1 MALADGMGKKV
12 IEQLKYPLI
21 PSRWVYPDA
30 FPFSVNSIESKRAI
44 LMSLSPMLTGSDKQ
58 KQSDTKS
65 CEEYTRCKVCKGN
78 SRSSPYDYHDID
90 IDIKIDPSE
99 YERRYL
105 LWLASKPKL
114 SYASN
119 NNLDQKRSKRSASNI
134 LPKTVDVLVSNKSLN
149 DDDDDDDDGD
159 DDDDDDDKA
168 IDEDS
173 NKQFESVQKIV
184 SISMSSKKKEAEK
197 TVNKENSCFIIGANF
212 NGNIIPSKDIKKE
225 KKNGRRETLSPAS
238 AKSIIMSEVNT
249 DDGKVS
255 NICGNFASTHEMNE
269 NSGCNEAKKLS
280 DDVSDDTIQEFG
292 VKCAEIE
299 NAETKRK
306 PTIESTE
313 YKTTIQLEF
322 TDEETKTAE
331 EWEEYERLESLN
343 LETEKLRLHS
353 NKIRVMKTLET
364 EMISNSSKENTQNCC
379 SLDNSKVVDKP
390 QFGDEEERIAKEK
403 AYIRLCVRLEKAKAQ
418 YVYEL
423 VQVELLKKSRN
434 TKR

>member
-1 MALADGMGKKV
+1 
-12 IEQLKYPLI
+12 
-21 PSRWVYPDA
+21 
-30 FPFSVNSIESKRAI
+30 
-44 LMSLSPMLTGSDKQ
+44 
-58 KQSDTKS
+58 
-65 CEEYTRCKVCKGN
+65 
-78 SRSSPYDYHDID
+78 
-90 IDIKIDPSE
+90 
-99 YERRYL
+99 
-105 LWLASKPKL
+105 
-114 SYASN
+114 
-119 NNLDQKRSKRSASNI
+119 
-134 LPKTVDVLVSNKSLN
+134 
-149 DDDDDDDDGD
+149 
-159 DDDDDDDKA
+159 
-168 IDEDS
+168 
-173 NKQFESVQKIV
+173 
-184 SISMSSKKKEAEK
+184 
-197 TVNKENSCFIIGANF
+197 
-212 NGNIIPSKDIKKE
+212 
-225 KKNGRRETLSPAS
+225 
-238 AKSIIMSEVNT
+238 
-249 DDGKVS
+249 
-255 NICGNFASTHEMNE
+255 MNE